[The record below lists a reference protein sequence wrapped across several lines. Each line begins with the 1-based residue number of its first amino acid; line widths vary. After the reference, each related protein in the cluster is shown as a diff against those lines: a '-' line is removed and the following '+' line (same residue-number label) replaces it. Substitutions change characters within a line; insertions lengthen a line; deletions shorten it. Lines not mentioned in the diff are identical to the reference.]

1 LVKEKKIEGI
11 SELRDESDKDGMRIV
26 LELKRNENPEVV
38 VNNLF
43 SQTPLESS
51 FSFNMLALQDG
62 QPKMMNLRDLI
73 SAFVRHRQE
82 VVTRR
87 TVFELRKARER
98 GHLLKV

>member
-51 FSFNMLALQDG
+51 FNFNMLALQDG
-62 QPKMMNLRDLI
+62 QPKMMNLRD
-73 SAFVRHRQE
+73 
-82 VVTRR
+82 
-87 TVFELRKARER
+87 
-98 GHLLKV
+98 